1 VLRAAVIG
9 LGAIGRHHARVL
21 QASPRVKLVGG
32 VDPLGDRFGAMA
44 DPADVFGT
52 IDELIAARA
61 VDIALVATPALNHA
75 SAAIALTRAGIH
87 VLVEKPMAATCAEAE
102 AMVRA
107 CAEAGVCGAV
117 GHVERCNPALVEAHR
132 LVREDR
138 IGPLVRI
145 AAERLGSGPEGTR
158 DVGVVRDLITHDLDI
173 VRWIAAAPLGD
184 IVAETSTTLDGG
196 TLEDHAVV
204 SGAAVGGPRFS
215 CVAGW
220 QGARKRR
227 RVTVIGELGVVRADT
242 ITLEVRWT
250 PRGGRSVSVTL
261 EHREEPFVLQL
272 HAFCD
277 YVEGRAHRPLVTLAE
292 GWEAL
297 SYAEAAL
304 ACGS

>member
-1 VLRAAVIG
+1 MLRAAVIG

-21 QASPRVKLVGG
+21 QASPRVELVGA

-44 DPADVFGT
+44 EPADVFGS
-52 IDELIAARA
+52 IDELLDARA
-61 VDIALVATPALNHA
+61 VDLALVATPAMTHA
-75 SAAIALTRAGIH
+75 SVAIALARAGVH
-87 VLVEKPMAATCAEAE
+87 VLVEKPMAATCSEAE

-107 CAEAGVCGAV
+107 CEEAGVCGAV

-138 IGPLVRI
+138 IGPIVRI
-145 AAERLGSGPEGTR
+145 ASERLGSGPEGTR

-173 VRWIAAAPLGD
+173 VRWIAAGPLGH
-184 IVAETSTTLDGG
+184 IVAATSTTPDGAA
-196 TLEDHAVV
+196 LEDHAVV
-204 SGAAVGGPRFS
+204 SGTVIGGPRFS

-220 QGARKRR
+220 QGAQKRR
-227 RVTVIGELGVVRADT
+227 RVTVTGELGVVRADT
-242 ITLEVRWT
+242 ITLEVRCV
-250 PRGGRSVSVTL
+250 PNGGRSTSVVL
-261 EHREEPFVLQL
+261 QHQEEPFVVQL

-277 YVEGRAHRPLVTLAE
+277 YVEGRVDRPLVSLAE

-304 ACGS
+304 ACAS